1 MEFLTTESNFL
12 DKLRKRS
19 FSLKNLPDEINIGS
33 YKEGDE
39 EGIKP
44 LLLATVDDIAFA
56 QQHLNR
62 QLTSL
67 LNTFDSIRNLHD
79 MARSLGAK
87 GTDYAL
93 EFIREY
99 GEEK

>member
-1 MEFLTTESNFL
+1 MDFLTVESSFL

-19 FSLKNLPDEINIGS
+19 FSLKNLPDEINIIS

-39 EGIKP
+39 EGTKP
-44 LLLATVDDIAFA
+44 LLLATVDDIALA
-56 QQHLNR
+56 QQQLNKE
-62 QLTSL
+62 LSGL

-99 GEEK
+99 EGDK